1 MARRRAVTYLEG
13 RMVLTLTNEEAN
25 ALVTL
30 LDLAVKSGGIRV
42 ASAAGVIMQKL
53 EEAAKNAGQKE
64 FN

>member
-1 MARRRAVTYLEG
+1 
-13 RMVLTLTNEEAN
+13 MVLTLTNEEAN

-53 EEAAKNAGQKE
+53 EEAAKNADQKE